1 MRSENNNILDT
12 RIAQAVSRL
21 MKITPEGERAR
32 VSVPVLYP
40 SGSSAAVEVVF
51 NAGRCFVTDLAL
63 GQMEAEMQ
71 GASNLYGD
79 AAKKSVQRFG
89 VGYDG
94 LSIFAT
100 WANLDKIE
108 GAIAAVA
115 NASVFAASNAIYKAV
130 AEKEKQKNEELFEKV
145 VRVFGKNDVVKGDE
159 VVGRDA
165 IWPAH
170 NVVSL
175 ANNRKAIFEYITP
188 HQNSI
193 SGKYMMF
200 SDLSKLENKYS
211 LTAVVNSIDSIGP
224 KGAMLA
230 EVSEVIQLG
239 ASDTEFLKRAA

>member
-1 MRSENNNILDT
+1 MRNENTNVMDA

-21 MKITPEGERAR
+21 MKITPDGERVR
-32 VSVPVLYP
+32 VAVPVLYP
-40 SGSSAAVEVVF
+40 SGSSAAVEVMF
-51 NAGRCFVTDLAL
+51 NAGKCFVTDLAL

-71 GASNLYGD
+71 GASNYYGD
-79 AAKKSVQRFG
+79 AAKKSVRRFG
-89 VGYDG
+89 VGFDG
-94 LSIFAT
+94 LSIFAI
-100 WANLDKIE
+100 WASVDKIE
-108 GAIAAVA
+108 SAIVAVA

-130 AEKEKQKNEELFEKV
+130 TEKEKRKNEELFEKI
-145 VRVFGKNDVVKGDE
+145 VRVFGKNDVVKDDE
-159 VVGRDA
+159 VIGRDA

-175 ANNRKAIFEYITP
+175 PRNRKAIFEYITP

-211 LTAVVNSIDSIGP
+211 LTSVVNSIDSLGP

-230 EVSEVIQLG
+230 EVSEVIQLA